1 MNERWS
7 SIWKGLLPT
16 RLHFFLVKN
25 LGSFEQLEHVS
36 GQGWGHGQ
44 GWKRVV
50 SGQLKEGGESDSDRS

>member
-1 MNERWS
+1 MERFA
-7 SIWKGLLPT
+7 PNQAQ
-16 RLHFFLVKN
+16 FFLVKN